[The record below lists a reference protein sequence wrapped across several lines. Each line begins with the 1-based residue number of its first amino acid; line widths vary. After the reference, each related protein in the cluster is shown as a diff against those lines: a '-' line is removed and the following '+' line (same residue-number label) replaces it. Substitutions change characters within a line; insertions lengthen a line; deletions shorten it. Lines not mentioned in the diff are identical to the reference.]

1 MQIVTSWMQ
10 QGIEQGITR
19 DKNLVIRLIE
29 RKWGAINLEIKTQI
43 QGLEIEEIEALGEAI
58 FDFANVEDLRSWLNR
73 SIMDNG

>member
-29 RKWGAINLEIKTQI
+29 RKWGAINLEIKTHSTPKLSICQVFI
-43 QGLEIEEIEALGEAI
+43 VILIKIL
-58 FDFANVEDLRSWLNR
+58 DLPY
-73 SIMDNG
+73 

>member
-29 RKWGAINLEIKTQI
+29 RK
-43 QGLEIEEIEALGEAI
+43 
-58 FDFANVEDLRSWLNR
+58 
-73 SIMDNG
+73 